1 MTDSMP
7 GWAAWVSKPLWVLA
21 AAQVIPLLAFAL
33 PVARW
38 TLWEEQRQMADIE
51 RQLEQ
56 HTLAVRHI
64 RQELATMPALPAMQ
78 TQLAAWQA
86 EQRLFPADM
95 PAQLVAA
102 PLSQSGAVLL
112 SLQPAQS
119 PARDSA
125 DRAVWLLTFRA
136 DYRGVLQ
143 VLRQFIALPQVLRIE
158 QLTMKSAQGGLHI
171 EMTLI
176 KPQAERRDGVE

>member
-33 PVARW
+33 LVARW
-38 TLWEEQRQMADIE
+38 TLWEEQRQMTDIE
-51 RQLEQ
+51 RQIKQ
-56 HTLAVRHI
+56 QTLAVRHI
-64 RQELATMPALPAMQ
+64 RQELATMPALSAMQ
-78 TQLAAWQA
+78 KQLAAWEA
-86 EQRLFPADM
+86 ERRLFPADM

-112 SLQPAQS
+112 SLQPAQD
-119 PARDSA
+119 PA

-143 VLRQFIALPQVLRIE
+143 VLRQFIALPHVLRIE
-158 QLTMKSAQGGLHI
+158 QLTMKSAQEGLHI
-171 EMTLI
+171 EMTLM
-176 KPQAERRDGVE
+176 KPPAERRDGVE

>member
-7 GWAAWVSKPLWVLA
+7 GWAAWISKPLWVLA

-38 TLWEEQRQMADIE
+38 TLWEEQRQITDIE
-51 RQLEQ
+51 RQLAQ

-64 RQELATMPALPAMQ
+64 RQELATMPALSVMQ
-78 TQLAAWQA
+78 TQLAAWEA
-86 EQRLFPADM
+86 ERRLFQDDM
-95 PAQLVAA
+95 PARLVAA

-112 SLQPAQS
+112 SLQPA
-119 PARDSA
+119 PDPA
-125 DRAVWLLTFRA
+125 DRSVWLLTFRA

-143 VLRQFIALPQVLRIE
+143 VLRQFIALPHVLRIE
-158 QLTMKSAQGGLHI
+158 QLTMKSAQEGLHI
-171 EMTLI
+171 EMSLM
-176 KPQAERRDGVE
+176 KPPAERRDGVE